1 MEIARRQEPEEEDDV
16 NIVELIVKLM
26 TQAEDF
32 MDKTG
37 IQKKAMVM
45 NNLKHLIGISVYAE
59 NYALIQQTIDFVV
72 SVARGNT
79 KLDFKKLKKRF
90 YNCC

>member
-1 MEIARRQEPEEEDDV
+1 MELARRQEPEEEDV

-45 NNLKHLIGISVYAE
+45 NNLKHLIGVSVYAE

>member
-1 MEIARRQEPEEEDDV
+1 MEIARRQEPEEEDV

-26 TQAEDF
+26 KQAEDF
-32 MDKTG
+32 MDKNG
-37 IQKKAMVM
+37 VQKKAMVM
-45 NNLKHLIGISVYAE
+45 NNLKHILGVNVYAN
-59 NYALIQQTIDFVV
+59 NYQMINQSIDFVV

-79 KLDFKKLKKRF
+79 KLDFKTLKKRF

>member
-1 MEIARRQEPEEEDDV
+1 MEIARRQEPEEEDV

-45 NNLKHLIGISVYAE
+45 NNLKHLIGVSVYAE